1 MSPRPYRLG
10 ERQATIDETR
20 ESIIVAAKTLLA
32 GRQGAAAFTM
42 DAIARKAGVARMTVY
57 HQFGSKRGLLEA
69 LFDHLGSRGLVPHLP
84 AAFAQPSPRE
94 ALAQIVAAFG
104 HFWDSDRIVLRRI
117 RSLAGLDAD
126 FEEGVRAR
134 DERRR
139 MGLRMILGRLSEGT
153 GSPTPERIE
162 EFVNVI
168 HALTSFETFDALA
181 GENGRPKDVVPLVNQ
196 LVNSVLDRGLG

>member
-1 MSPRPYRLG
+1 MSPRSYRLG
-10 ERQATIDETR
+10 ERQATVDETR

-32 GRQGAAAFTM
+32 GRQGGAAFTM

-69 LFDHLGSRGLVPHLP
+69 LFDHLGARGLLPHLP

-104 HFWDSDRIVLRRI
+104 NFWDSDRVVLRRI

-139 MGLRMILGRLSEGT
+139 MGLRMVLGRLSEAT
-153 GSPTPERIE
+153 GQPPAERVE
-162 EFVNVI
+162 EFVSVI

-181 GENGRPKDVVPLVNQ
+181 GETGRPKDVVPLVNQ
-196 LVNSVLDRGLG
+196 LVDSVLDRGLV

>member
-1 MSPRPYRLG
+1 MCPRPYRLG
-10 ERQATIDETR
+10 ERQTAIDETR
-20 ESIIVAAKTLLA
+20 EAIIDAAKKLLA

-42 DAIARKAGVARMTVY
+42 DAIAKKAGVARMTVY

-94 ALAQIVAAFG
+94 ALSQIVAAFG
-104 HFWDSDRIVLRRI
+104 NFWDSDRIVLRRI

-139 MGLRMILGRLSEGT
+139 MGLRRVLDRLSEAAGH
-153 GSPTPERIE
+153 PPADRIE

-181 GENGRPKDVVPLVNQ
+181 GETGRPKDVVPLVNQ
-196 LVNSVLDRGLG
+196 LVNSVLDRNLA